1 MNLKKTGVAYLP
13 LHGGRCPPWLF
24 RKMVRLSKAI
34 CEIIL
39 QDFGRK
45 ELLRRLSNPF
55 FFQSFGCA
63 VGFDYHSS
71 GLTTTLTGALKEAL
85 SIEEHGVVV
94 CGGKGKASMLTLDE
108 IEKFGSKFS
117 FSSKKI
123 DDLKYCSRIVAKVDT
138 SAIQSG
144 YNLYHHAFFI
154 SEDGCWTVV
163 QQGMNPENRFA
174 RRYHWLSEKVQS
186 FVLEPH
192 SGFFGEKVED
202 IVLNL
207 TSYKSV
213 DAQKVIVDV
222 SKEGPLKVRNMVSEL
237 NDKLNITLM
246 DWIFPGQKKMAFK
259 NLVMP
264 VSVDWNA
271 VRRLYEFQPKSFE
284 EVLMTYGVGPNT
296 VRALALISNLIYGA
310 EVDWEDPIKYSFCV
324 GGKDGV
330 PYPVDKKAYEES
342 IKFLKD
348 VIEGSEIGLD
358 DRKNAL
364 KRLNIILQKTF

>member
-1 MNLKKTGVAYLP
+1 MKKTGIAYLP

-24 RKMVRLSKAI
+24 KKMVKLSRAI

-55 FFQSFGCA
+55 FFQSLGCV

-94 CGGKGKASMLTLDE
+94 CGGKGKASRSTLDE
-108 IEKFGSKFS
+108 IEEYGSKFS

-123 DDLKYCSRIVAKVDT
+123 DELKYCSRIVAKVDT

-154 SEDGCWTVV
+154 SEDGFWAVV
-163 QQGMNPENRFA
+163 QQGLNPKNRFA

-192 SGFFGEKVED
+192 SGLFGEKIED

-207 TSYKSV
+207 TSHKSV
-213 DAQKVIVDV
+213 EAQKVIVDV
-222 SKEGPLKVRNMVSEL
+222 CKEGPLKVRNMVGEL
-237 NDKLNITLM
+237 NDKLNVTLT
-246 DWIFPGQKKMAFK
+246 DWMFPGREKVAFK

-264 VSVDWNA
+264 VNVDWN
-271 VRRLYEFQPKSFE
+271 VIRKLYDFQPKDFE

-342 IKFLKD
+342 IKFLVD
-348 VIEGSEIGLD
+348 AIEGSELGFN

-364 KRLNIILQKTF
+364 KRLNSILTETF